1 MAGGG
6 WVACHQDG
14 DDLRVKICGITN
26 SADALVAAVAGADA
40 IGLNFVGGP
49 RQISV
54 GVAAAILESLP
65 PLVTP
70 VALVRLQDGRL
81 SDGVAELL
89 GRYRVSHLQVYGPV
103 AAGAIDALACDGFC
117 VMPVIAVRGVD
128 FAREAV
134 LWRDCRAGRPRA
146 VVLDSYDPLKEGG
159 TGTVFHWEIIPA
171 AVASGAIRGWPPI
184 ILAGGLRPGNVAEA
198 VQVARPFGVD
208 VSSGVEVE
216 GSPGRKDAA
225 KVREFVLNARAA
237 AGRLSS

>member
-1 MAGGG
+1 M
-6 WVACHQDG
+6 
-14 DDLRVKICGITN
+14 RVKICGITN
-26 SADALVAAVAGADA
+26 SADARVAAEAGADA

-49 RQISV
+49 RQIAV

-70 VALVRLQDGRL
+70 VVLVRLQDGRL
-81 SDGVAELL
+81 SDELVGLL
-89 GRYRVSHLQVYGPV
+89 GRHRVSHLQIYGPV
-103 AAGAIDALACDGFC
+103 TAGALDALAGDGFC
-117 VMPVIAVRGVD
+117 PMPVIAVRGAD
-128 FAREAV
+128 FARGAV

-146 VVLDSYDPLKEGG
+146 VVLDTHDPLKEGG
-159 TGTVFHWEIIPA
+159 TGKVFHWELIPA

-198 VQVARPFGVD
+198 VHVVRPFAVD

-216 GSPGRKDAA
+216 GSPGRKDAT

-237 AGRLSS
+237 AGRLSV